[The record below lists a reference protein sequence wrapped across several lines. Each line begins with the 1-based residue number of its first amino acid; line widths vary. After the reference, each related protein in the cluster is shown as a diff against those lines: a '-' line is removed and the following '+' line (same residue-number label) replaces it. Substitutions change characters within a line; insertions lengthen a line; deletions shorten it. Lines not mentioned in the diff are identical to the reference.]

1 MLADALKLGQKI
13 AAGAGFA
20 EDPDV
25 AAEREANAVMVAE
38 RKQRLQVFFENERM
52 VLEEVEE
59 RSEFAEDL
67 EEDDDDAYWEDDCC
81 DDMEVY

>member
-13 AAGAGFA
+13 AASAGFT

-25 AAEREANAVMVAE
+25 VAEREANEEMVAE

-59 RSEFAEDL
+59 RSEFVD
-67 EEDDDDAYWEDDCC
+67 EDDDDVVYWEDDCC

>member
-13 AAGAGFA
+13 AASAGFA

-25 AAEREANAVMVAE
+25 VAEREANEVMVAE

-59 RSEFAEDL
+59 RSEFVDED
-67 EEDDDDAYWEDDCC
+67 DDDDAYWEDDCC
-81 DDMEVY
+81 DDTEGY

>member
-1 MLADALKLGQKI
+1 MFADALKLGQKI

-25 AAEREANAVMVAE
+25 VAEREANEALVAE
-38 RKQRLQVFFENERM
+38 RKQRLQIFFENERM

-59 RSEFAEDL
+59 RSEFVD
-67 EEDDDDAYWEDDCC
+67 EDDDDAYWEDECC
-81 DDMEVY
+81 GDTEGY

>member
-25 AAEREANAVMVAE
+25 AAEREANEVMVAE

-59 RSEFAEDL
+59 RTEFIDVDN
-67 EEDDDDAYWEDDCC
+67 DDDECWIDDECI
-81 DDMEVY
+81 DDEGLY

>member
-1 MLADALKLGQKI
+1 MFADALKLGQKI

-25 AAEREANAVMVAE
+25 VAEREASEEVIAE

-59 RSEFAEDL
+59 RSEFAPDFP
-67 EEDDDDAYWEDDCC
+67 DDDDDYCFSDH
-81 DDMEVY
+81 DMEVY

>member
-1 MLADALKLGQKI
+1 MLADALKIGQKI

-25 AAEREANAVMVAE
+25 AAEREANEVMVAE

-59 RSEFAEDL
+59 RSEFIDVDN
-67 EEDDDDAYWEDDCC
+67 DDDEYWEDDCC